1 MMNKRT
7 KDYKN
12 KLEICRSTIREE
24 LRKLSVDLYGFSGV
38 CLINEAGTRAAIP
51 FVTGNASI
59 EEASLIITTSI
70 LSWAKPGEKITYEL
84 IKQTDMDSASK
95 SPMNDASVRSLIVEN
110 FMLEMMEQIGAGPTF
125 N

>member
-1 MMNKRT
+1 MNKRT

-12 KLEICRSTIREE
+12 KLEVCRSTIREE
-24 LRKLSVDLYGFSGV
+24 LRKLSVDLNEYSGFW
-38 CLINEAGTRAAIP
+38 LINEAGTQAAIP
-51 FVTGNASI
+51 FVTGNASVQ
-59 EEASLIITTSI
+59 EASLIITKSI

-84 IKQTDMDSASK
+84 IKRPDMDSASK
-95 SPMNDASVRSLIVEN
+95 SPMNDASVRSLIVES

>member
-1 MMNKRT
+1 MNQRT

-12 KLEICRSTIREE
+12 KLERCRSKISEE
-24 LRKLSVDLYGFSGV
+24 LRKLSVDLKGYSGFW
-38 CLINEAGTRAAIP
+38 LINEAGTRAAIP

-59 EEASLIITTSI
+59 KEASLIITMSI

-84 IKQTDMDSASK
+84 IKRTDMESASK
-95 SPMNDASVRSLIVEN
+95 SPMNDESVRSIIVES
-110 FMLEMMEQIGAGPTF
+110 FILEMLEQMGAGPTI

>member
-1 MMNKRT
+1 MNKRT

-12 KLEICRSTIREE
+12 KLEICRSTISEE
-24 LRKLSVDLYGFSGV
+24 LRKLSVDLNGYSGFW
-38 CLINEAGTRAAIP
+38 LINEAGTRAALP
-51 FVTGNASI
+51 FVTGNVSI
-59 EEASLIITTSI
+59 KEASLIITMSI

-84 IKQTDMDSASK
+84 IKRTDMDSASK
-95 SPMNDASVRSLIVEN
+95 SPMNNASVRSLIVES